1 MFTASELGRLAAR
14 VKMAADPT
22 FRRPDA
28 VMPSVSGSSA
38 PKPSVAPYAPNP
50 KSGPGGGKEN
60 WDYEPKKPNAVS
72 PKMPTSAPTPT
83 PIPTPTSS
91 NADETTSQR
100 LKKLRESLSD
110 TTISPAAKF
119 EFDRAMKKIPEPA
132 APAAAPPATPP
143 ADNRPT
149 VPPTSRRG
157 NDWYETYRDNLSQ
170 KAQKLRQPIN
180 TDGFSNPTA
189 EELAGYPSARLME
202 NWLLENKDYD
212 LKRFVRDPERDMHQE
227 ILDNTPKLRL
237 DAARGTASNLLPN
250 APALL
255 GGLTASAMGNP
266 VAGAQIAARGASNI
280 ARNVYN
286 MPTYLSPSKLK
297 PTPQEIQ
304 ELLSK
309 KMQERLAENDRY
321 HALEKF
327 VEYPDQTKLQ
337 KLRELRAKHVPLPLK
352 DLGGSGPQMR
362 APLPRGLA
370 RDLSP
375 VPNIDRR
382 GPGDANKHRTPNTAD
397 SLPPTDAPDG
407 IRIGDY
413 PFLDDKA
420 DRAKLFG
427 DEFDLVRATTPHFPS
442 TGGNGGFN
450 RPYVHP
456 DAFYTQNSNPDR
468 VSWQQ
473 YVPKAYPEGFYNLIL
488 DKHKDGKYPTRA
500 EREAERKSKEE
511 TIIHFPELADPNTAH
526 GSSQRLRRML
536 YDPTDEG
543 INPDV
548 IFGTGPEDV
557 LIRNDPAE
565 IRYYANKAK
574 MMRGQK

>member
-72 PKMPTSAPTPT
+72 PKMPAAAPTPT
-83 PIPTPTSS
+83 PTPTSS
-91 NADETTSQR
+91 NADETTRQR

-110 TTISPAAKF
+110 TAISPAAKF

-143 ADNRPT
+143 ADNRST

-180 TDGFSNPTA
+180 DGFSNPTA
-189 EELAGYPSARLME
+189 QELAGYPSARLME
-202 NWLLENKDYD
+202 GRLLENKALD
-212 LKRFVRDPERDMHQE
+212 LLRFVRDPEHGLSQIYFDDDNISDRRRDV
-227 ILDNTPKLRL
+227 TR
-237 DAARGTASNLLPN
+237 AATGSLSSIPTFV
-250 APALL
+250 L
-255 GGLTASAMGNP
+255 GGLTASATGNP
-266 VAGAQIAARGASNI
+266 VAGVQSAVSGASNI

-321 HALEKF
+321 DALEKF

-352 DLGGSGPQMR
+352 DLGGNGPQMR
-362 APLPRGLA
+362 APLPRGLGW
-370 RDLSP
+370 DLSP
-375 VPNIDRR
+375 VPNTDRR
-382 GPGDANKHRTPNTAD
+382 GPGDANKRRTPNTAD

-407 IRIGDY
+407 IPIWRY
-413 PFLDDKA
+413 PSINNNFTRA
-420 DRAKLFG
+420 DRAKSVW
-427 DEFDLVRATTPHFPS
+427 DELDLVQATTPHLPS

-450 RPYVHP
+450 RPYGHP
-456 DAFYTQNSNPDR
+456 DAVYTQNSNPDR

-548 IFGTGPEDV
+548 IPEDV

-565 IRYYANKAK
+565 IRYYANKVK